1 MLDMMRQKWSAISL
15 MAKRNL
21 PTNRRELLARLGAL
35 TLIPALPR
43 TASGEERQALK
54 LHAKAATVALQPN
67 QGDTPI
73 WSLEPPAPSPPL
85 RFKRGSRLEIT
96 LQNDLPLPIVLN
108 WRGLD
113 GVPAAEPL
121 VAQPPLTPGRSTT
134 FSLPLRHSGSLLC
147 DPRLLGDGT
156 ERPSRPLPI
165 IIQETDAIS
174 DRDEVFLVEDWR
186 IRGDGTA
193 LTPGQPPQDTVPI
206 YSVNGQLIP
215 EIAVRFRE
223 RLRLRFINGC
233 QRRVIA
239 LKFERYDVRVMAL
252 DSQPSEPFM
261 ARNGALVL
269 APDGRA
275 DILIDATDP
284 PGSTSD
290 ILLHDGKEARPV
302 ARLVTSTAPPVR
314 PELLPPASALP
325 SNGLPAQLDLRS
337 ALRVDLALSGAEWA
351 KPSSFNMSAAPPFR
365 TKTGR
370 VVVLALSNRAETAT
384 VFHLHGHHFRSLDR
398 LDDGWKPYWL
408 DTLAIEPGQ
417 TQRIAFA
424 AEYGGRWLLEAT
436 ATDWAAPRLLR
447 WYSVE

>member
-1 MLDMMRQKWSAISL
+1 MRQKWSAISL

-67 QGDTPI
+67 QGDTTI

-134 FSLPLRHSGSLLC
+134 FSLPVRHSGSLLC
-147 DPRLLGDGT
+147 DPRLLGDST

-275 DILIDATDP
+275 DVLIDA
-284 PGSTSD
+284 
-290 ILLHDGKEARPV
+290 
-302 ARLVTSTAPPVR
+302 TAPPVR
-314 PELLPPASALP
+314 PELLPLASALP
-325 SNGLPAQLDLRS
+325 SNDLPAQLDLRS
-337 ALRVDLALSGAEWA
+337 ALRVDLALGGAEWA
-351 KPSSFNMSAAPPFR
+351 KPSSFNMSAAPAFR

-370 VVVLALSNRAETAT
+370 VVVLALSSRAETAT
-384 VFHLHGHHFRSLDR
+384 VFHLHGHHFRLLDR